1 MPKPYRSKGRVVMD
15 ILGAIQ
21 REGPVGVTRLLT
33 VANLTHGRIQEH
45 LGLLEQNGLVAQAD
59 GGERSGWVITEKG
72 NQALQELLRVD
83 RAMRDFG
90 IDL

>member
-15 ILGAIQ
+15 ILAAVQ
-21 REGPVGVTRLLT
+21 REGPVGITRLLT
-33 VANLTHGRIQEH
+33 VANLTHGRVLEH
-45 LGLLEQNGLVAQAD
+45 LGSLEANGLVAN
-59 GGERSGWVITEKG
+59 GGSGWTITEKG
-72 NQALQELLRVD
+72 SQALQELLRVD

>member
-45 LGLLEQNGLVAQAD
+45 LSSLEQNALVTNTGA
-59 GGERSGWVITEKG
+59 GWTITPKG
-72 NQALQELLRVD
+72 SQALQELLRVD

>member
-1 MPKPYRSKGRVVMD
+1 MPKPYRSKGRVVTE

-45 LGLLEQNGLVAQAD
+45 LGSMAQNGLVEEQAN
-59 GGERSGWVITEKG
+59 GYLLTQKG
-72 NQALQELLRVD
+72 ALALQELLRID

>member
-1 MPKPYRSKGRVVMD
+1 MPKPYRSKGRVVTD
-15 ILGAIQ
+15 ILAAIQ

-33 VANLTHGRIQEH
+33 VANLTHGRVLEH
-45 LGLLEQNGLVAQAD
+45 LGSLEANGLVVNSS
-59 GGERSGWVITEKG
+59 GERSGWTITEKG
-72 NQALQELLRVD
+72 NQALQELLRID